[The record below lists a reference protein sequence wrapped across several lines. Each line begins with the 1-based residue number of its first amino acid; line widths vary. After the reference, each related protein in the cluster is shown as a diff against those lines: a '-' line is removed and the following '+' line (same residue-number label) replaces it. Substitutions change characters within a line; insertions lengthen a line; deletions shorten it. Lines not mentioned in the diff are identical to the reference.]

1 MGPAA
6 LQCKPGDERSAIGL
20 RRQLLVQHV
29 QEMESGLRAEGQ
41 HPEIIR
47 VGRAHVPA
55 LHHRLNRAVKSSQ
68 ITRAHGWGRTGAAT
82 APAAVVELAKAVN
95 SAAAAIT
102 DRSVALTPR
111 TRGLVPRLNS
121 VCEELLTGLAGMV
134 VTRHLRRIQRIHIEQ
149 PRLAR
154 LSASEHRRCG

>member
-1 MGPAA
+1 MENGQRTPERGCCRTILAA
-6 LQCKPGDERSAIGL
+6 QPPETRGISAESKRRGGL
-20 RRQLLVQHV
+20 LSWR
-29 QEMESGLRAEGQ
+29 
-41 HPEIIR
+41 
-47 VGRAHVPA
+47 
-55 LHHRLNRAVKSSQ
+55 
-68 ITRAHGWGRTGAAT
+68 
-82 APAAVVELAKAVN
+82 KAVN

-111 TRGLVPRLNS
+111 TRGLVPRLNR
-121 VCEELLTGLAGMV
+121 VCEELLTGLAGVV

>member
-29 QEMESGLRAEGQ
+29 QEMESGFRAEGQ

-47 VGRAHVPA
+47 VGPA

-95 SAAAAIT
+95 SAAAPSLT
-102 DRSVALTPR
+102 DQSP
-111 TRGLVPRLNS
+111 
-121 VCEELLTGLAGMV
+121 
-134 VTRHLRRIQRIHIEQ
+134 
-149 PRLAR
+149 
-154 LSASEHRRCG
+154 

>member
-1 MGPAA
+1 VHGRIAVSLAAWVSKRRHGAEQFVALINDNFEPLTLTTGLSSPAR
-6 LQCKPGDERSAIGL
+6 L
-20 RRQLLVQHV
+20 
-29 QEMESGLRAEGQ
+29 
-41 HPEIIR
+41 PE
-47 VGRAHVPA
+47 
-55 LHHRLNRAVKSSQ
+55 
-68 ITRAHGWGRTGAAT
+68 RTGGEEQAQQQLQL
-82 APAAVVELAKAVN
+82 AVVELAKAVN

-134 VTRHLRRIQRIHIEQ
+134 VTRHLCRIQRIHVEQ

>member
-47 VGRAHVPA
+47 VDGRMYRRSTIASTGLSSPA
-55 LHHRLNRAVKSSQ
+55 RLPE
-68 ITRAHGWGRTGAAT
+68 RTGGEEQAQQQ
-82 APAAVVELAKAVN
+82 LQ
-95 SAAAAIT
+95 
-102 DRSVALTPR
+102 L
-111 TRGLVPRLNS
+111 RL
-121 VCEELLTGLAGMV
+121 
-134 VTRHLRRIQRIHIEQ
+134 
-149 PRLAR
+149 
-154 LSASEHRRCG
+154 LS